1 MARTRTTWTKA
12 NPPPNGFKPGQSGNP
27 TGRKPSIEGIHAL
40 ARQHCP
46 AAIQALV
53 DALKD
58 RDRAVPAAIALLDRG
73 IGKPAIAVWAQ
84 VNGSL
89 VVTGIDKPPEITETY
104 EEWLTRRRNELDA
117 LELATRSRASAQHSP
132 RIPGSSLGSKTVA
145 TRYSTEP
152 APEPPIR
159 SAPGSPDTPPGDGFT
174 PREDAPGSTSMRPQ
188 RAMTAEEERWLE
200 EQQRRLGL
208 DDNTHPNPAWKQ
220 R

>member
-1 MARTRTTWTKA
+1 LSKSRPTAFAKGNTF
-12 NPPPNGFKPGQSGNP
+12 GFKPGQSGNP
-27 TGRKPSIEGIHAL
+27 SGRKPTVEGIQAL

-58 RDRAVPAAIALLDRG
+58 PDRAVPAAIALLDRG

-84 VNGSL
+84 IDATLSSY
-89 VVTGIDKPPEITETY
+89 GIDRPPEIQESY
-104 EEWLTRRRNELDA
+104 EEWLERRRNELDV
-117 LELATRSRASAQHSP
+117 LEMVARSRASAQQPP
-132 RIPGSSLGSKTVA
+132 RIPGSETVA

-152 APEPPIR
+152 APEPPTS
-159 SAPGSPDTPPGDGFT
+159 SAAGSPDTAPSERFT

-188 RAMTAEEERWLE
+188 RPMTAEEERWLE
-200 EQQRRLGL
+200 QQRRRLGL
-208 DDNTHPNPAWKQ
+208 EDNTHPNPGWKQ